1 MTKLEMAISD
11 AACEMSREA
20 RADLAHRLLAELSDD
35 DQKAVDAAWI
45 VEIRK
50 RIKEIDNGE
59 ELLDGDEVMRQARKL
74 VKK

>member
-1 MTKLEMAISD
+1 MTKLELAISD

-20 RADLAHRLLAELSDD
+20 RAELAHRLFANLSDD
-35 DQKAVDAAWI
+35 EQRAIDAAWI
-45 VEIRK
+45 MEVRK
-50 RIKEIDNGE
+50 RAKEIDDGE